1 MMVNIQLFA
10 GLKKYAPDNSGQFE
24 LEMPE
29 KSTVGDLLEKTG
41 IPSDLHIVY
50 FLNGRHAE
58 PDTSLKSGDTLSVH
72 LAMGGG

>member
-1 MMVNIQLFA
+1 MMVNIQLYA
-10 GLKKYAPDNSGQFE
+10 GLKKYAPDSNGQFE

-29 KSTVGDLLEKTG
+29 KSTVRQVLEKTG

-58 PDTSLKSGDTLSVH
+58 PDTPINQGDTLIVH

>member
-1 MMVNIQLFA
+1 MRVSIQLFA

-29 KSTVGDLLEKTG
+29 KVTVREVLEKTG

-58 PDTSLKSGDTLSVH
+58 PDTFLKNGDTLIVH